1 MDATPGTVSL
11 LGVPVRL
18 GRLRTAGRPFWLWTA
33 GLAALMIAGLFAW
46 SRQWP
51 GAQGLAVTGM
61 REVFL
66 WGFYIQN
73 FIFFVGLSAGGLI
86 VYSGVVLFGA
96 EPLRPLA
103 RVAVLQAGVCVLLAM
118 LFVVP
123 DLGNPQRVLW
133 FLRTPNFRSIFVFD
147 FLVLSTYL
155 VLCFVDL
162 WLLLSGRMHGRLE
175 FFMTLASLPT
185 AMGVHSITAW
195 VLGLV
200 KGRELWHSAIMA
212 PLFISSAVS
221 SGLALLI
228 LVAWVLSRL
237 GKLRLH
243 DDVFALFDRL
253 LTVTICIDLFLFGTE
268 LLTIYWPAS
277 SEPAHRLRM
286 DLLVSG
292 PYWPFLYGSLVLGGV
307 LPLALLVSTHGS
319 VRRVVAAAAL
329 VFCGIFAKRA
339 VLLIMGFAM
348 SPLGV
353 PGRYVPTTVEWAVTA
368 GIWALGALVFTFAL
382 QVLDVT
388 HHSAEEA

>member
-1 MDATPGTVSL
+1 M
-11 LGVPVRL
+11 
-18 GRLRTAGRPFWLWTA
+18 
-33 GLAALMIAGLFAW
+33 
-46 SRQWP
+46 
-51 GAQGLAVTGM
+51 
-61 REVFL
+61 
-66 WGFYIQN
+66 
-73 FIFFVGLSAGGLI
+73 
-86 VYSGVVLFGA
+86 
-96 EPLRPLA
+96 
-103 RVAVLQAGVCVLLAM
+103 
-118 LFVVP
+118 
-123 DLGNPQRVLW
+123 
-133 FLRTPNFRSIFVFD
+133 FD

-286 DLLVSG
+286 DLPVSG

-319 VRRVVAAAAL
+319 VGSVVADAAL
-329 VFCGIFAKRA
+329 VFCGILAKRT

-348 SPLGV
+348 WQLGV
-353 PGRYVPTTVEWAVTA
+353 PGGCVPTTIEWAVTVVL
-368 GIWALGALVFTFAL
+368 GLGASSSRSPSRSWTSH
-382 QVLDVT
+382 T
-388 HHSAEEA
+388 SAEEA